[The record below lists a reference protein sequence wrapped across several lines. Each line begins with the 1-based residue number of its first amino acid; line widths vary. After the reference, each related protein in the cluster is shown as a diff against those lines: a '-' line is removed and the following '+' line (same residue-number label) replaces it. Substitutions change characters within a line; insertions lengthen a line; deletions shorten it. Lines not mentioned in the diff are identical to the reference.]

1 MEIFKS
7 ESIVDFFDTFQT
19 DNDCLNYLAQKK
31 WENGFKCKKC
41 NHRKCTIRKYNL
53 ARDCN
58 RCHHIESP
66 TANTMFHKVKFGI
79 RKAFIIVY
87 EMSCTTKS
95 ISASHMA
102 KKIGVSRPTA
112 WLFMQKVRIAM
123 KSSELHEMQGAVIV
137 DEFVFGG
144 VEDLKQGR
152 SSDTKKKKL
161 VGAVEINEKRKIK
174 RAYFKR
180 IKDYS
185 SKELNKIFETHISE
199 EATITTDK
207 WSGYKPL
214 KKNYNIKQIK
224 SNTSDFFEINTII
237 HQLKSGLRSVY
248 SWVHEEHIEKYLNEF
263 SYRLNRSIHKQ
274 TIFDNLI
281 NRLTNNKHIGYKDII
296 IST

>member
-19 DNDCLNYLAQKK
+19 DYDCLNYLAQKK

-41 NHRKCTIRKYNL
+41 NHTKCTIRKYNL

-87 EMSCTTKS
+87 EMCCTTKS

-123 KSSELHEMQGAVIV
+123 KSSELHDMQGAVIV